1 MQVLNTKALFQS
13 TYLKSFI
20 FNCCLSNLL
29 FLFQKIPKMN
39 HFYHIFN
46 TVALLLSILAC
57 FQIQETNGACEGSVT
72 FYWKETSAGRSE
84 TMRNWGVLETDKKIT
99 KSTSQLEKVI
109 DVNNTYAFALEGD
122 CCWELFG
129 EKFFKGD
136 GIKLKQKLPSGFAG
150 VPGFPKFKAV
160 SVKKSQPKGKPKK
173 C

>member
-1 MQVLNTKALFQS
+1 MNYFPCIANIAAIVVSMMMFVQ
-13 TYLKSFI
+13 
-20 FNCCLSNLL
+20 
-29 FLFQKIPKMN
+29 IPEVN
-39 HFYHIFN
+39 
-46 TVALLLSILAC
+46 S
-57 FQIQETNGACEGSVT
+57 ACEGSVT
-72 FYWKETSAGRSE
+72 FYWKETPAGRSE
-84 TMRNWGVLETDKKIT
+84 TMRNWGVLETDKQIT

-129 EKFFKGD
+129 EKFYKGD

-150 VPGFPKFKAV
+150 VPGFPNFKAL

>member
-1 MQVLNTKALFQS
+1 MMYQYNPIISVTA
-13 TYLKSFI
+13 
-20 FNCCLSNLL
+20 
-29 FLFQKIPKMN
+29 
-39 HFYHIFN
+39 
-46 TVALLLSILAC
+46 VLLSTVMY
-57 FQIQETNGACEGSVT
+57 FQIQEVNSACEGSVT

-150 VPGFPKFKAV
+150 VPGFPQFKAV

>member
-1 MQVLNTKALFQS
+1 MIYQYN
-13 TYLKSFI
+13 
-20 FNCCLSNLL
+20 
-29 FLFQKIPKMN
+29 QKIR
-39 HFYHIFN
+39 I
-46 TVALLLSILAC
+46 VALLLSTLMY
-57 FQIQETNGACEGSVT
+57 FQIQEVNSACEGSVT

-150 VPGFPKFKAV
+150 VPGFPQFKAV